1 MKKKVQ
7 GEPVKAAGV
16 WVAKWTFDDGS
27 IEYAPFGWKD
37 KKTTE
42 NFIATILKI
51 NNQPG
56 PAGHTQER
64 KAIP

>member
-16 WVAKWTFDDGS
+16 WITKWTFDDGS
-27 IEYAPFGWKD
+27 IEYTPFGWKD

-42 NFIATILKI
+42 KFIATILE
-51 NNQPG
+51 NQ
-56 PAGHTQER
+56 
-64 KAIP
+64 